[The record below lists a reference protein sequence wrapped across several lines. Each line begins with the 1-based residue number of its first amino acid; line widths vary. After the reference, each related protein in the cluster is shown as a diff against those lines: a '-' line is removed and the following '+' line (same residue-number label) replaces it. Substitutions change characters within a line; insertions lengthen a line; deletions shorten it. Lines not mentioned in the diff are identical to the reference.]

1 MVQIFKTNVTNK
13 IEVELQSVILSKENP
28 GYKINFDLDDCDN
41 ILRIKNVVIANNS
54 SSICLEKLGH
64 TCEALN

>member
-13 IEVELQSVILSKENP
+13 KEAELLSVILSKENP
-28 GYKINFDLDDCDN
+28 DYKINFDLDDCDN
-41 ILRIKNVVIANNS
+41 ILRIENVIIANNS
-54 SSICLEKLGH
+54 IIICLEKLGY